1 MEERMQAA
9 IDRVMQTFVM
19 MASLTPE
26 EAEAA
31 RERLTAHLA
40 GMEADEKTLA
50 VEGLRYLRGPDHVS
64 KRRIARRSDDG

>member
-1 MEERMQAA
+1 MQAA

-26 EAEAA
+26 KAEAA
-31 RERLTAHLA
+31 RERLTAYLA

-50 VEGLRYLRGPDHVS
+50 VEGLRYLRGPDRVS
-64 KRRIARRSDDG
+64 KRRIARTV